1 MSHSNDAV
9 AAAVNVSSLLRNSS
23 ERPVYKLSVKLIDT
37 YKHINKIYYEA
48 KAKRLRE
55 QQEVTRGGVH
65 NEGNTHI
72 PSYIYLLTHSIF
84 IT

>member
-1 MSHSNDAV
+1 MSQSSDAV
-9 AAAVNVSSLLRNSS
+9 AVAAVVSVSPVRNSS

-55 QQEVTRGGVH
+55 QQDITRGGVH
-65 NEGNTHI
+65 NEG
-72 PSYIYLLTHSIF
+72 
-84 IT
+84 

>member
-9 AAAVNVSSLLRNSS
+9 AAAVNISPLRDSS

-65 NEGNTHI
+65 NEGYTHI
-72 PSYIYLLTHSIF
+72 PLYIYLLTHSIF
-84 IT
+84 I